1 MPICHGHNA
10 HSLQG
15 VLEHIIVSSVALNG
29 GNVYLQ
35 HIDVKAKRLQGHF
48 KHNFLGQEAVPL
60 KDHVALH

>member
-10 HSLQG
+10 QSLQG
-15 VLEHIIVSSVALNG
+15 LLEHIMVSSVALNSR
-29 GNVYLQ
+29 NVYLQ